1 MRETGGVGHTEAAAE
16 MREAGC
22 QKHLQNIYHYIIN
35 VGTT

>member
-1 MRETGGVGHTEAAAE
+1 MREIGDVGHIEAAAE

-22 QKHLQNIYHYIIN
+22 QKHPQNIYHYMIN